1 MSLLKGAYGCS
12 GSKLKCHPLI
22 SFFVFPTAELLVAN
36 WDLSSSVFKE
46 KVVPFATEG
55 QNVLVNV
62 LCL

>member
-12 GSKLKCHPLI
+12 GSKLKCYPLI
-22 SFFVFPTAELLVAN
+22 SFFLFPTAELLVVN
-36 WDLSSSVFKE
+36 WDLSLSVFKE